1 MGIYSTY
8 IALNAVMP
16 VGIPDDMRQRVE
28 SKTYTDGCCMIY
40 IIIYIY
46 ILHNNIDIYHRS
58 CKHMHGMS
66 TFVQALS
73 RSWKAVY
80 YQLQ

>member
-28 SKTYTDGCCMIY
+28 SKTYTESCYMIAIY
-40 IIIYIY
+40 NIYIY
-46 ILHNNIDIYHRS
+46 I
-58 CKHMHGMS
+58 
-66 TFVQALS
+66 
-73 RSWKAVY
+73 
-80 YQLQ
+80 